1 MQGEEGDVEIHDNS
15 CMFMWRFF
23 SKCDKII
30 WVNLLLFGGSIIMD
44 KDERLLKIILRYREE
59 LQRKIKERQYEMQ
72 QDNND
77 HYLIYNAL
85 GFTSKEG
92 YQIDFQQ
99 NVGRFLYKYAGSLL
113 EELAIKCIKEA
124 YPDAKEKVKL
134 PNTIDKSPKTVEIDC
149 LVGKRAYEIKWK
161 DATTDGDHIKKEHK
175 RVKIIKDAGYVPIR
189 IMFFEPNRDQAIKI
203 QAKLKKL
210 YEDIGGEY
218 YSGEDAWRYL
228 KKETGIDL
236 KKLFEKLKE

>member
-1 MQGEEGDVEIHDNS
+1 MGYFI
-15 CMFMWRFF
+15 MYW
-23 SKCDKII
+23 
-30 WVNLLLFGGSIIMD
+30 GGKETMAN
-44 KDERLLKIILRYREE
+44 DERLYKIIMRYKEE
-59 LQRKIKERQYEMQ
+59 LQKKIREREEEMK

-113 EELAIKCIKEA
+113 EELAIKCMKEA
-124 YPDAKEKVKL
+124 YPDAKIKVKI

-149 LVGKRAYEIKWK
+149 LVGSMAYEIKWK

-175 RVKIIKDAGYVPIR
+175 RVQIIKEAGYVPVR
-189 IMFFEPNRDQAIKI
+189 IMFFEPNREQTIKV

-218 YSGEDAWRYL
+218 YSGEDAWDYL
-228 KKETGIDL
+228 NKKQELI
-236 KKLFEKLKE
+236 

>member
-1 MQGEEGDVEIHDNS
+1 MTN
-15 CMFMWRFF
+15 
-23 SKCDKII
+23 
-30 WVNLLLFGGSIIMD
+30 
-44 KDERLLKIILRYREE
+44 DERLYKIIMRYKEE
-59 LQRKIKERQYEMQ
+59 LQKKIKEREEEMK
-72 QDNND
+72 QDNNE

-113 EELAIKCIKEA
+113 EELAIKCMKEA
-124 YPDAKEKVKL
+124 YPDAKVKVKL

-149 LVGKRAYEIKWK
+149 LVGNLAYEIKWK

-175 RVKIIKDAGYVPIR
+175 RVKIIKEAGYVPVR
-189 IMFFEPNRDQAIKI
+189 IMFFDPNREQAIKI
-203 QAKLKKL
+203 QAKLKRL

-218 YSGEDAWRYL
+218 YSGEDAWNYW
-228 KKETGIDL
+228 KKKTGIDL
-236 KKLFEKLKE
+236 KKILVIHFSFLKGVVFHLIILFDK

>member
-1 MQGEEGDVEIHDNS
+1 
-15 CMFMWRFF
+15 
-23 SKCDKII
+23 
-30 WVNLLLFGGSIIMD
+30 MD
-44 KDERLLKIILRYREE
+44 KDERLLKIVLRYREE

-124 YPDAKEKVKL
+124 HPDAKEKVKL

-228 KKETGIDL
+228 EKETGIDL

>member
-1 MQGEEGDVEIHDNS
+1 MH
-15 CMFMWRFF
+15 
-23 SKCDKII
+23 KKA
-30 WVNLLLFGGSIIMD
+30 
-44 KDERLLKIILRYREE
+44 
-59 LQRKIKERQYEMQ
+59 
-72 QDNND
+72 
-77 HYLIYNAL
+77 H
-85 GFTSKEG
+85 
-92 YQIDFQQ
+92 
-99 NVGRFLYKYAGSLL
+99 
-113 EELAIKCIKEA
+113 
-124 YPDAKEKVKL
+124 PDAKEKVKL

-228 KKETGIDL
+228 EKETGIDL

>member
-1 MQGEEGDVEIHDNS
+1 
-15 CMFMWRFF
+15 
-23 SKCDKII
+23 
-30 WVNLLLFGGSIIMD
+30 MD
-44 KDERLLKIILRYREE
+44 KDERLLKIVLRYREE
-59 LQRKIKERQYEMQ
+59 LQRKIKERQYELQ

-77 HYLIYNAL
+77 HYLIYNVL
-85 GFTSKEG
+85 GFTSEEG

-113 EELAIKCIKEA
+113 EELAIECIKEA

-134 PNTIDKSPKTVEIDC
+134 PNTIDKSSKTVEIDC

-175 RVKIIKDAGYVPIR
+175 RVKIIKNAGYVPIR

-203 QAKLKKL
+203 QTKLKKL

>member
-1 MQGEEGDVEIHDNS
+1 MTN
-15 CMFMWRFF
+15 
-23 SKCDKII
+23 
-30 WVNLLLFGGSIIMD
+30 
-44 KDERLLKIILRYREE
+44 DERLLKIVLRYKEE
-59 LQRKIKERQYEMQ
+59 LQKKIKEREQEMQ

-85 GFTSKEG
+85 GFTSREG

-113 EELAIKCIKEA
+113 EELAIKCLKEA
-124 YPDAKEKVKL
+124 YPDAKVKVKL

-149 LVGKRAYEIKWK
+149 LVGNKAYEIKWK

-175 RVKIIKDAGYVPIR
+175 RVRIIKEAGYVPVR
-189 IMFFEPNRDQAIKI
+189 IMFFEPNRDQAVKI

-218 YSGEDAWRYL
+218 YSGQDAWRHL
-228 KKETGIDL
+228 KRETGIDL

>member
-1 MQGEEGDVEIHDNS
+1 
-15 CMFMWRFF
+15 
-23 SKCDKII
+23 
-30 WVNLLLFGGSIIMD
+30 
-44 KDERLLKIILRYREE
+44 
-59 LQRKIKERQYEMQ
+59 MQ

-92 YQIDFQQ
+92 YQIDYQQ

-113 EELAIKCIKEA
+113 EELAIECIKDA
-124 YPDAKEKVKL
+124 YPNAKIKVKL

-149 LVGKRAYEIKWK
+149 LVDNKAYEIKWK

-175 RVKIIKDAGYVPIR
+175 RVQIIKEAGYMPIR

-218 YSGEDAWRYL
+218 YAGEEAWRYL
-228 KKETGIDL
+228 MMETGMDL
-236 KKLFEKLKE
+236 KEIFKRMKE